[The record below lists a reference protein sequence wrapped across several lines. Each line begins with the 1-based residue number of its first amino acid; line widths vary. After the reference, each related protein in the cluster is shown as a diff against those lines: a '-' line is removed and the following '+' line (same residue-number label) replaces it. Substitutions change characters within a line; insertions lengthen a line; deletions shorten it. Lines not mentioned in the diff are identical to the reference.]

1 MGKVSAME
9 RVGGHPAL
17 DFVNTLGGRPD
28 DPDDEYLFDYADLL
42 TFVAH
47 PIPLIDGETA
57 AVLGDLAARHPRAAA
72 TTLERALRLRS
83 ALDRVLRARLHDR
96 PPSAADLDVVA
107 HHYAEAMRHAELFW
121 RDTEYLWSWPREG
134 AGTTVDAA
142 LWPLATASVDLL
154 RDAPLDRLAQ
164 CGHCRWLFLD
174 SSKNRSRRWCSM
186 NACGAR
192 MKMRR
197 YRSARQA

>member
-1 MGKVSAME
+1 
-9 RVGGHPAL
+9 
-17 DFVNTLGGRPD
+17 
-28 DPDDEYLFDYADLL
+28 
-42 TFVAH
+42 
-47 PIPLIDGETA
+47 
-57 AVLGDLAARHPRAAA
+57 VLGDLAARHPRAAA

-83 ALDRVLRARLHDR
+83 ALDRVLRARLLDR

-107 HHYAEAMRHAELFW
+107 HHYAEAVRHAELFW
-121 RDTEYLWSWPREG
+121 CDTEYRWSWPIEE

-142 LWPLATASVDLL
+142 LWPLANAAVDLL
-154 RDAPLDRLAQ
+154 RDAPLDRLAR